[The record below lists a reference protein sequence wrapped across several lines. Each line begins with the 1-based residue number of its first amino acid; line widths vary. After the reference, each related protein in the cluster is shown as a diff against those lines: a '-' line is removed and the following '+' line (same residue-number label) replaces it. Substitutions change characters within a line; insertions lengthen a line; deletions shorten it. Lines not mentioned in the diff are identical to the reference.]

1 MRNQV
6 KATTLSA
13 EEPNQGAEYQGPA
26 DADFRFV
33 EGMMV
38 SLIPAGLLWAGFF
51 LALAGLIR

>member
-1 MRNQV
+1 MRNLV
-6 KATTLSA
+6 KAMTLSA
-13 EEPNQGAEYQGPA
+13 EKPNQGAEHQGPA
-26 DADFRFV
+26 DEDFRFV

>member
-1 MRNQV
+1 M
-6 KATTLSA
+6 TLSV
-13 EEPNQGAEYQGPA
+13 EEPNQGAEHQGTA
-26 DADFRFV
+26 DEDFRFV